1 MNKEYIPLRRCM
13 GCNEKKEKK
22 ELIRIVNVNN
32 VAQIDLTGKKEGR
45 GAYICRNEECLN
57 KAIKNKR
64 LSKSLKLDINQELYE
79 KMRGIL

>member
-1 MNKEYIPLRRCM
+1 MNKEYIPFRRCM

-57 KAIKNKR
+57 KAIKNRR